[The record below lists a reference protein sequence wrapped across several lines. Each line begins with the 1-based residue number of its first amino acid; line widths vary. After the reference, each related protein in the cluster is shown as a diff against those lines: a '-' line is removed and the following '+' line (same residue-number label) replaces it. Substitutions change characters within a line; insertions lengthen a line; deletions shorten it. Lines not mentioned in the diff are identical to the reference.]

1 MITQLLLEE
10 NGVNEEKEEVRRLS
24 NGSLLKL
31 SIVVLGILCNSTI
44 LSWKD
49 RLETSIII
57 YTKNGSDNLTPRV
70 LKHRHVAMTVITEV
84 YHRVE
89 SQSMWNR
96 INVSPL
102 RHRAQNIKP
111 FRSVSLELD
120 SNRTKI
126 FFFFP
131 AIHTRKLQI
140 IRVSLEPW
148 TFCIFVSLFTITQGC
163 LLFISPNCGVRVLRW
178 AGNYK
183 ETTQLTL
190 NDSGLGE
197 VKERK
202 KTYDCK

>member
-126 FFFFP
+126 FFFSCDT
-131 AIHTRKLQI
+131 HTQI
-140 IRVSLEPW
+140 TNHSSQSRTMNFLY
-148 TFCIFVSLFTITQGC
+148 FCIFVHNYTRMSFIYIPELWREGSAVSGELQRNHTINTKWFWFG
-163 LLFISPNCGVRVLRW
+163 G
-178 AGNYK
+178 G
-183 ETTQLTL
+183 
-190 NDSGLGE
+190 
-197 VKERK
+197 
-202 KTYDCK
+202 